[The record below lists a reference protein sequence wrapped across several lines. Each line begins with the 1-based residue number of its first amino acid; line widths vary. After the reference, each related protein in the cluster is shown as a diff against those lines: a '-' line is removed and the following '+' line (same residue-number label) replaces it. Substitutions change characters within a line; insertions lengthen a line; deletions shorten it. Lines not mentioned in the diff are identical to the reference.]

1 MLYYCAPLEGLT
13 GRQFRKIHARHFP
26 GTDRYFMP
34 FLSPAQGHAFS
45 RRELRELDPNYAP
58 EVPAIP
64 QLLTRRTEDFLW
76 AAGELADMGYPEVNL
91 NLGCPSGTVTAK
103 GKGAGFLGRLEELE
117 AFLDEIFSR
126 CPIPISIKTRLGI
139 SQPEEFTQILQ
150 LYRRYPL
157 RELILHPRVQKDM
170 YRLPVRNAWYAPALE
185 DSKYPVC
192 ANGDLNTLRDISALL
207 AQYPGLDR
215 IMLGRGLMADPA
227 LIVRQRGGS
236 PASREVL
243 QRFHDELYASY
254 TQDFGS
260 PHSAMMRMKE
270 HWFYLIQRFQD
281 HATHAKHIKKARTPQ
296 DFQWW
301 IQAVFQ
307 ELELVNSA
315 GD

>member
-1 MLYYCAPLEGLT
+1 
-13 GRQFRKIHARHFP
+13 
-26 GTDRYFMP
+26 
-34 FLSPAQGHAFS
+34 
-45 RRELRELDPNYAP
+45 
-58 EVPAIP
+58 
-64 QLLTRRTEDFLW
+64 
-76 AAGELADMGYPEVNL
+76 MGYPEVNL

-126 CPIPISIKTRLGI
+126 CPIPISIKTRLGV

-281 HATHAKHIKKARTPQ
+281 HAAHAKHIKKARTPQ